1 MPAEP
6 APVVKVLRCDGRQ
19 TSHFPLFLEPMWSIA
34 KKEFRQFFGSLTG
47 LVAIVVFLLLNGL
60 FLFVFPDS
68 SILDYGYASLDKFFQ
83 LAPWILLFL
92 VPAVTMRTWADEF
105 KSGTVELL
113 FTKPLTAAQLVTGK
127 FLGAYSIVVIA
138 LLPTILYAFSIQA
151 LAVDQGIDWGAAIGS
166 YIGLFLLAAVFTAIG
181 TWCSSLNSN
190 SVIAFL
196 LSAFMCFLLYTGFNA
211 LSQLPVLEGNGDYL
225 LQKIGIDF
233 HYQSISRGV
242 LDSRDLIY
250 FASVIA
256 FFLLITNRK
265 IALNK

>member
-1 MPAEP
+1 
-6 APVVKVLRCDGRQ
+6 
-19 TSHFPLFLEPMWSIA
+19 MWSIA
-34 KKEFRQFFGSLTG
+34 KKEIRQFFGSLTG

-92 VPAVTMRTWADEF
+92 VPAVTMRSWADEF
-105 KSGTVELL
+105 KAGTFEILA
-113 FTKPLTAAQLVTGK
+113 TRPLTATQLVLGK
-127 FLGAYSIVVIA
+127 FLGAYAIVVIA
-138 LLPTILYAFSIQA
+138 LLPTILYAFSVEA
-151 LAVDQGIDWGAAIGS
+151 LAVDQGIDWGATIGS

-196 LSAFMCFLLYTGFNA
+196 LSAFMCFILYTGFDA
-211 LSQLPVLEGNGDYL
+211 LSQLPALEGSADYL
-225 LQKIGIDF
+225 RQKIGIDF
-233 HYQSISRGV
+233 HYKSISRGV
-242 LDSRDLIY
+242 IDSRDLLY
-250 FASVIA
+250 FGSLLA

-265 IALNK
+265 IALNQAV